1 MRLLLIVSLLGLGL
15 GGCSRSGLQRASI
28 AGAVRIDG
36 EPVERGTIRLISIE
50 PNGGPTVGGDI
61 VDGRYRISGQ
71 RGPSLGKHRVEVNV
85 PHKTGRKTRS
95 PFAMPPVDGEAW
107 DSAGTVDE
115 WVERAPKQYNS
126 ESILEVII
134 SAGMN
139 EFDISMNT
147 K

>member
-1 MRLLLIVSLLGLGL
+1 
-15 GGCSRSGLQRASI
+15 
-28 AGAVRIDG
+28 
-36 EPVERGTIRLISIE
+36 
-50 PNGGPTVGGDI
+50 
-61 VDGRYRISGQ
+61 
-71 RGPSLGKHRVEVNV
+71 
-85 PHKTGRKTRS
+85 
-95 PFAMPPVDGEAW
+95 MPPVDGEAW